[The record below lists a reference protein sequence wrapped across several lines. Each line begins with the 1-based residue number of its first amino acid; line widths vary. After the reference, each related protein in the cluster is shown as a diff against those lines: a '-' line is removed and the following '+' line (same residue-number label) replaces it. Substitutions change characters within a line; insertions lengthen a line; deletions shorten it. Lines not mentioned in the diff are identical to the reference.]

1 MWRGWLLILCVLGLP
16 CWAAIDAY
24 EFESDV
30 ARLRYQSFIDEIRCP
45 KCQNQSISGSNSPI
59 AMDLRR
65 ELYMMIQDGRSDK
78 EIIDFMVER
87 YGDFILYRPRVTPVT
102 LLLWYGPAA
111 LLIIGFIILIM
122 IVRHRKQTN
131 LQLTTEPLNA
141 DEREHLAQLLQA
153 NISPSHTAE
162 RKSNT

>member
-1 MWRGWLLILCVLGLP
+1 
-16 CWAAIDAY
+16 
-24 EFESDV
+24 
-30 ARLRYQSFIDEIRCP
+30 
-45 KCQNQSISGSNSPI
+45 
-59 AMDLRR
+59 
-65 ELYMMIQDGRSDK
+65 MMIQDGRSDK